1 MKIAM
6 VSEHA
11 SPLAALGGVDAGG
24 QNVHVAELS
33 AALTRLGHDVTV
45 YTRRDDP
52 DLPERVTTPQGYTVV
67 HVPAGP
73 ARQLPKDDLLV
84 HMGPFAQYLDQQWSD
99 DRPDVAHAHF
109 WMSGLA
115 TQLAARHLDLPAV
128 QTFHALGVVKRR
140 HQGSQ
145 DTSPE
150 DRLKLEAMV
159 ARTAT
164 WVAAT
169 CTDEVFEL
177 MRLGRARNRISV
189 VPCGVDLDL
198 FTPDGPRAER
208 GARYRI
214 VSVGRFVPRKGFDV
228 VVRALPAIPD
238 AELVLVGGPDRAQVE
253 ADPEARRLRE
263 LAERLGVSDRLVFQ
277 GAVARAD
284 MPALLR
290 SADVV
295 ACTRGTS
302 RSASSRWRRW
312 RAVSPWWPP
321 QWAGCSTPSSTTS
334 PGGWSRR
341 SARRRSPRR
350 STSCCTTNSSG
361 RASVRR
367 DATGPAPGTPG
378 TASRPTPCGSM
389 TGWCPRPTERNPP
402 PRRARR
408 RYERLMWTPAA
419 EGPARPG
426 PAGGGAGAAQRA
438 GAARLRLRPWRVR
451 CRATSR

>member
-33 AALTRLGHDVTV
+33 AALARRGHEVSV

-52 DLPERVTTPQGYTVV
+52 ELPERVTTAQGYTVV

-73 ARQLPKDDLLV
+73 ARQLPKDELLV
-84 HMGPFAQYLDQQWSD
+84 HMGPFAQFLDRQWSV

-140 HQGSQ
+140 HQGSL

-177 MRLGRARNRISV
+177 MRLGRSRNRISV

-198 FTPDGPRAER
+198 FTPDGPCAER
-208 GARYRI
+208 GARHRI

-228 VVRALPAIPD
+228 VVRALPGIPD
-238 AELVLVGGPDRAQVE
+238 TELVLVGGPDRAEVE

-263 LAERLGVSDRLVFQ
+263 LAEQLGVSDRVVFQ

-284 MPALLR
+284 MPAVLR

-295 ACTRGTS
+295 ACTPWYEPFGIVPLE
-302 RSASSRWRRW
+302 AMACGVPVVAA
-312 RAVSPWWPP
+312 AV
-321 QWAGCSTPSSTTS
+321 GGMLDTVVHDVTGRLVTPKR
-334 PGGWSRR
+334 P
-341 SARRRSPRR
+341 AEV
-350 STSCCTTNSSG
+350 
-361 RASVRR
+361 A
-367 DATGPAPGTPG
+367 DAINTLLHDEFLRQ
-378 TASRPTPCGSM
+378 S
-389 TGWCPRPTERNPP
+389 
-402 PRRARR
+402 
-408 RYERLMWTPAA
+408 L
-419 EGPARPG
+419 
-426 PAGGGAGAAQRA
+426 GAAGRDRA
-438 GAARLRLRPWRVR
+438 KARYSWDRIAADTLRIYDRLVPDAYEQAGSS
-451 CRATSR
+451 ATSTATSV